1 MTNYNGWP
9 FQQGPFLNAAVLCEK
24 ILQETDGVVSPIRI
38 VDRLTIQAR
47 GENSPSE
54 MASFSQQF
62 TLLLTF
68 KSGDARGPLPL
79 EVRLQRPSGES
90 PPPLRQSLNFEG
102 DDDRGVNFITKLDLK
117 LEMPGLYWFDIFL
130 DGQRITRIPLRVIYL
145 PS

>member
-1 MTNYNGWP
+1 MTYGSGWP

-54 MASFSQQF
+54 MAPFSQQL
-62 TLLLTF
+62 TLLLAF
-68 KSGDARGPLPL
+68 KSGDARGPLSL
-79 EVRLQRPSGES
+79 EVRLQKPSGES
-90 PPPLRQSLNFEG
+90 PTPLSQSLNFEG
-102 DDDRGVNFITKLDLK
+102 DDDRGVNFLTKLDLQ
-117 LEMPGLYWFDIFL
+117 LEMPGLYWFDISL
-130 DGQRITRIPLRVIYL
+130 DGHRVTRIPLRVIYL